1 MPSSE
6 SLKASISDAVDEYAK
21 AKIQECLTQIIDALP
36 SYGLQHCSD
45 FHKFITDLAKGVS
58 VELVPT
64 CQGKNKKG
72 KRCCN
77 PAHGETGFCR
87 LHISQHPRFDALT
100 APRQPTAV
108 KLPVYEEDE
117 DDLRELDVC
126 NTR

>member
-1 MPSSE
+1 MQSSE

-21 AKIQECLTQIIDALP
+21 AKIKECLTQIIDALP

-45 FHKFITDLAKGVS
+45 FEKFIKDLAKGAF

-100 APRQPTAV
+100 APQPTTV

>member
-6 SLKASISDAVDEYAK
+6 SLKASISDAVEGYANAKLQEY
-21 AKIQECLTQIIDALP
+21 LTQIIDALP
-36 SYGLQHCSD
+36 NFGLQHCSD
-45 FHKFITDLAKGVS
+45 FEKFIKELATGAS
-58 VELVPT
+58 IELVPT

-100 APRQPTAV
+100 APQPTAV
-108 KLPVYEEDE
+108 AKLPVYDEDE